1 MILPP
6 GSAITLH
13 VGKRKMLLRSEELQ
27 KFRADRGRRGT
38 LLPRGLQKIDR
49 VELDAPA
56 RRRARIAKRKLP
68 G

>member
-1 MILPP
+1 
-6 GSAITLH
+6 

-56 RRRARIAKRKLP
+56 RPASPDSEA
-68 G
+68 

>member
-38 LLPRGLQKIDR
+38 LLPRGLQKLIVLNWMRLR
-49 VELDAPA
+49 V
-56 RRRARIAKRKLP
+56 RRARIAKRKLP

>member
-1 MILPP
+1 

-56 RRRARIAKRKLP
+56 RPASPDSDA
-68 G
+68 

>member
-1 MILPP
+1 
-6 GSAITLH
+6 
-13 VGKRKMLLRSEELQ
+13 MLLRSEELQ

-56 RRRARIAKRKLP
+56 RPVSPDSEA
-68 G
+68 